1 MSLLIIGIVI
11 FIGAHLLVML
21 LPALR
26 DGLHNRLGEGPYKG
40 VFSLVSLLGLG
51 LMIYG
56 FYTTRGMLEGPDYL
70 YTPASW
76 ARHAA
81 MTLVLLAFIFVGAS
95 HGKGF
100 LKLWLKQP
108 MSIGIGLWAVAHLM
122 ANGDRP
128 GVVMFAAILALALI
142 DIILSTV
149 RGKFPVHA
157 PRVRS
162 DIIAVLIG
170 IVLYLIFL
178 FGFHPYVL
186 NLPIIA

>member
-1 MSLLIIGIVI
+1 MTLLIVGIVI
-11 FIGAHLLVML
+11 FVGAHLLVML
-21 LPALR
+21 LPRLR
-26 DGLHNRLGEGPYKG
+26 AQLYGSLGEGPYKG
-40 VFSLVSLLGLG
+40 LFSLVSLLGLG

-56 FYTTRGMLEGPDYL
+56 FYTTRGMLEGADYL

-95 HGKGF
+95 HGKGY

-108 MSIGIGLWAVAHLM
+108 MSIGIGLWALAHLL

-128 GVVMFAAILALALI
+128 GVLMFASILALAVV
-142 DIILSTV
+142 DIILSTA
-149 RGKFPVHA
+149 RGKLPTHE
-157 PRVRS
+157 PRLRS
-162 DIIAVLIG
+162 DIIAVVIG

-186 NLPIIA
+186 KLPIIA